1 MWVGYAANPGLGN
14 AIQTALLGTLNKLL
28 DEEDSDWHDVHGV
41 VVETAIAAVLGHL
54 GGRLDTGKVGDTIA
68 WAALQIDVSISLSLA
83 DAIEN
88 LKL

>member
-1 MWVGYAANPGLGN
+1 MFKRSQQLHVLSS
-14 AIQTALLGTLNKLL
+14 LSFFRNKLL

>member
-1 MWVGYAANPGLGN
+1 MFKRSQQLHVLSS
-14 AIQTALLGTLNKLL
+14 LSFFRNKLL

-54 GGRLDTGKVGDTIA
+54 GGRLDTGKVVDTIA

-88 LKL
+88 LKLR